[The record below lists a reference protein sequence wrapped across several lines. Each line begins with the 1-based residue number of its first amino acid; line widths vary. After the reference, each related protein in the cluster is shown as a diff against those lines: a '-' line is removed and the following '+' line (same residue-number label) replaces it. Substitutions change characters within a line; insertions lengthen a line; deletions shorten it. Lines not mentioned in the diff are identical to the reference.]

1 MNESSRVSRLRAK
14 YEQEE
19 LERINRLTG
28 LKFDTVPVSLL
39 SQQDENN
46 GLARV
51 AARQCT
57 QPLERRYAA
66 RSEQSRLE

>member
-46 GLARV
+46 GLAESLLGN
-51 AARQCT
+51 ALSLWKEDMPQEA
-57 QPLERRYAA
+57 
-66 RSEQSRLE
+66 SSRT